1 MPSFKHKKIV
11 GKILELDALPGDPAK
26 FSEWVGARAHLD
38 FLTQN
43 ALTDEIVVYG
53 SGPYAFI
60 HSIVIPD
67 EALAAA
73 SQDDLLSW
81 SCNPY
86 TSIAGYVSGG
96 GRDGMWIEHGGR
108 GRGSEPLDEGTDLI
122 FGRTFEGWSGDDQL
136 YFEVRQEYTHLSEI
150 HWRPEEQAYCRF
162 DDNGDLRHVVSITS
176 RSAGGEVSLVSF
188 TWAELE
194 EYLTIAKSSLLRM
207 FDFTLLRRNQ
217 FGGWPDIPEQIH
229 VESDDL
235 FYRQRHCGNC
245 AYTRGVQLIR
255 PLRTTEKVH
264 QDVVGGWHGKK
275 GKQYVEFIAHD
286 FRNQR
291 ITKISTDPV
300 ATTNYFLA
308 KENEKPFE
316 LSPAFF
322 RPEVLSKYK
331 TDREKYIVKDREV
344 SCRAAWSLRGYD
356 VNEAGQVHAYICDL
370 RSLPYAEQLHWLS
383 FNVEPLA
390 AISKRAVIN
399 DFEGEFVTFLHPREE
414 IMSIARRWND
424 RDVEWWK
431 LRNAEMLD
439 RANIP
444 ITTSKDE
451 WSEAVMDLA
460 KLVVEGF
467 EAKVLRKRLEG
478 LSVEFDAK
486 DQTIALLEKLLNFD
500 RYESE
505 PASLAGMRE
514 AQRIRSKVKGHV
526 AGSEANQIAKAA
538 ISDHG
543 SYKEHFTNLCSR
555 IAAELEAV
563 GFHFEGKAP
572 G

>member
-1 MPSFKHKKIV
+1 M
-11 GKILELDALPGDPAK
+11 
-26 FSEWVGARAHLD
+26 
-38 FLTQN
+38 
-43 ALTDEIVVYG
+43 
-53 SGPYAFI
+53 
-60 HSIVIPD
+60 
-67 EALAAA
+67 
-73 SQDDLLSW
+73 
-81 SCNPY
+81 
-86 TSIAGYVSGG
+86 
-96 GRDGMWIEHGGR
+96 
-108 GRGSEPLDEGTDLI
+108 
-122 FGRTFEGWSGDDQL
+122 
-136 YFEVRQEYTHLSEI
+136 
-150 HWRPEEQAYCRF
+150 
-162 DDNGDLRHVVSITS
+162 
-176 RSAGGEVSLVSF
+176 
-188 TWAELE
+188 
-194 EYLTIAKSSLLRM
+194 
-207 FDFTLLRRNQ
+207 
-217 FGGWPDIPEQIH
+217 
-229 VESDDL
+229 
-235 FYRQRHCGNC
+235 
-245 AYTRGVQLIR
+245 
-255 PLRTTEKVH
+255 
-264 QDVVGGWHGKK
+264 
-275 GKQYVEFIAHD
+275 
-286 FRNQR
+286 
-291 ITKISTDPV
+291 
-300 ATTNYFLA
+300 
-308 KENEKPFE
+308 
-316 LSPAFF
+316 
-322 RPEVLSKYK
+322 SKYK
-331 TDREKYIVKDREV
+331 TDREKYTVKDREV

-431 LRNAEMLD
+431 LRYAEMLD

-538 ISDHG
+538 IGDHG

-563 GFHFEGKAP
+563 GFHFEGKTP